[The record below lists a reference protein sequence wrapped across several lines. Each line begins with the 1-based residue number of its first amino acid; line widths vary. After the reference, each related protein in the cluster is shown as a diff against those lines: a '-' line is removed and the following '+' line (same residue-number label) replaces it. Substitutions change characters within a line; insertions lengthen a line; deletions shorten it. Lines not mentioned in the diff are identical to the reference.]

1 MERRSISKGLQ
12 WTSIDNEIEN
22 MKRNLGFTLVEL
34 MVALAV
40 LVILIAIALP
50 SFTNMI
56 QSNRSAALANS
67 IVTALNV
74 ARSEAVKRN
83 ALVNVNSGGDWTNGW
98 VVQLNTGAVTLQ
110 TWNAPDVGAVITQ
123 VGGNATI
130 QFNGSGRMTQ
140 PAVAA
145 TINSSYPHCS
155 GQQARQIRIGITG
168 RVGVTQVACP

>member
-1 MERRSISKGLQ
+1 MVL
-12 WTSIDNEIEN
+12 IE
-22 MKRNLGFTLVEL
+22 KIKQNLGFTLVEL

-40 LVILIAIALP
+40 LAILITIALP

-56 QSNRSAALANS
+56 QNNRSAALANS

-123 VGGNATI
+123 VDGNATI
-130 QFNGSGRMTQ
+130 QFNGSGRMTL
-140 PAVAA
+140 PAAAA

-155 GQQARQIRIGITG
+155 GQQARQIQIGITG